1 MNRHPDIEVRSSETV
16 FKGAIYDIVV
26 DDVRLPSGMEQKL
39 AIVDHH
45 GAVAVA
51 PLTDDGRLLL
61 VRQYR
66 HACGDWLVEVPAGR
80 LETGE
85 DTLTAAKRELE
96 EETGYRAKNWELLRG
111 FFPAP
116 GFCSELITLYL
127 ATDLEA
133 VPGGGLDCD
142 SDEEF
147 DYLRLTPAEIL
158 ASDNCDAKT
167 LLAASMLRS
176 RELENSN

>member
-1 MNRHPDIEVRSSETV
+1 MNRHPEIEVTESERV
-16 FKGAIYDIVV
+16 FEGRIYDVV
-26 DDVRLPSGMEQKL
+26 VESLRLPSGLEQKI
-39 AIVDHH
+39 AVVDHH

-51 PLTDDGRLLL
+51 PLTAEGRLIL

-66 HACGDWLVEVPAGR
+66 HATGDWLVEVPAGR
-80 LETGE
+80 LEADE
-85 DTLTAAKRELE
+85 NTLTAARRELE
-96 EETGYRAKNWELLRG
+96 EETGYRAANWEILKA

-133 VPGGGLDCD
+133 VPGGGLECD

-147 DYLRLTPAEIL
+147 SYLELTPQEVL
-158 ASDNCDAKT
+158 ASDCKDAKT
-167 LLAASMLRS
+167 LLAAALLLDRASKS
-176 RELENSN
+176 